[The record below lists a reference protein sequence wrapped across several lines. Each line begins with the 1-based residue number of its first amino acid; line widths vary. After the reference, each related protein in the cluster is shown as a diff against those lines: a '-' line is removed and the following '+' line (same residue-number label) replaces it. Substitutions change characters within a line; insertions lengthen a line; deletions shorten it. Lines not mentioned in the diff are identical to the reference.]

1 MSNPGI
7 FQSSFPAERMRGAK
21 LVEDFRDALT
31 VARNKWTAFGAPTY
45 AQAGG
50 VILNGTTQYLT
61 RPLGLELSG
70 GVQTWHLE
78 FYPTFAANDGADHY
92 LISAPFGEAGRV
104 SAQKTAVG
112 GIIIWAGG
120 AAVMNIAL
128 ASWESYWRVNGRN
141 LLSWSVTSGSNTA
154 WLNGNQIGSS
164 VTAWAAGACTSLFVG
179 ATTAGATPF
188 AGRITRLYIGHH
200 TSTLAEHQAYYN
212 QSMFNW
218 RNRATV
224 DLPLGTAQY
233 APVATPTNVLVDGNC
248 EAAGVGD
255 WTASNATLT
264 KEVVAPYEGTRWLKV
279 LVVPAEP
286 TTYARAIQN
295 VLTIGKQYIVLAHAH
310 GDGGVS
316 PRIYHNGTTILDSG
330 TIDTA
335 WQALSDIFTAVA
347 TDISFGTRKVT
358 PMGTEFVGFDSIYV
372 YEYTGLVS
380 QTLDRSGHGNHATLG
395 DGYAVGYPTQGRGF
409 MTFDGVNDYLSGIAD
424 PAGSYTVLGYKDTG
438 TGWTFFSNNDLTE
451 WTPIMTSGG
460 FTGKLGH
467 LIVVPEVLN
476 ATQLL
481 DAAWQLRQYGSEV

>member
-31 VARNKWTAFGAPTY
+31 VARNGWTAVGSPTY
-45 AQAGG
+45 AKDGG
-50 VILNGTTQYLT
+50 VVLNGTTQCLT
-61 RPLGLELSG
+61 HPLVGELYSPSL
-70 GVQTWHLE
+70 TIHIE
-78 FYPTFAANDGADHY
+78 FWPTFAADDGAPHY
-92 LISAPFGEAGRV
+92 ILDTTGGRTIVTKEATNALLIYMGSTTRV
-104 SAQKTAVG
+104 ISV
-112 GIIIWAGG
+112 
-120 AAVMNIAL
+120 AL
-128 ASWESYWRVNGRN
+128 ANYQAYWIQNGRN
-141 LLSWSVTSGSNTA
+141 VLSVSCASGANTL
-154 WLNGNQIGSS
+154 WLNGVQIGTSA
-164 VTAWAAGACTSLFVG
+164 TAWTAANPTKIFCGAGGSG
-179 ATTAGATPF
+179 KAGGTYK
-188 AGRITRLYIGHH
+188 RLYIGHH

-212 QSMFNW
+212 QTMFNW

-310 GDGGVS
+310 GDGGVF

-347 TDISFGTRKVT
+347 TDISFGTRKST

-467 LIVVPEVLN
+467 LMVVPEVLN